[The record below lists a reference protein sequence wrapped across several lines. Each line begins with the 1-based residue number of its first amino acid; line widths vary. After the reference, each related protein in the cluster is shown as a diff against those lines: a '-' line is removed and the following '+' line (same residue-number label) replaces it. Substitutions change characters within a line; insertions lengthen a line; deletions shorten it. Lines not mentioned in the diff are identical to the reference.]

1 MFFSYSFIDY
11 LFSEAFRHY
20 FFFSFLFYYYYFH
33 WCYRKQTQLS
43 KTYHTITIQSC
54 ITNGTLSPNFPDWE
68 LQSDRKL
75 VPSSDKEATSVC
87 RTHSKSTSTTNT
99 NAL

>member
-33 WCYRKQTQLS
+33 WCYRKQIQLS
-43 KTYHTITIQSC
+43 KTYHEH
-54 ITNGTLSPNFPDWE
+54 D
-68 LQSDRKL
+68 
-75 VPSSDKEATSVC
+75 
-87 RTHSKSTSTTNT
+87 
-99 NAL
+99 